1 MKIIPIEETSKF
13 YLCKIIVDGNIY
25 ECKFVKREEQNGCF
39 LAECKKRQLNDI
51 VWKMEWNFNLVN
63 DSLSELALAKRN
75 SKRIIRFQMQDAKVY
90 EDDLMLDKRWFD
102 WDHFLYSAVHNGLPT
117 ISLLSQEDLKISTY
131 FGINKLFYNIKNYIY
146 IPSEISL
153 NESDPTDNDVLE
165 IFYLNSLGLDV
176 IQSFNNI
183 DTKNANQKL
192 NKRARVKGDN

>member
-90 EDDLMLDKRWFD
+90 EDDLMLDKRCFD

-131 FGINKLFYNIKNYIY
+131 FGINKLFYNIENYIY
-146 IPSEISL
+146 SPNEISL
-153 NESDPTDNDVLE
+153 NESYPTDNDVLE